1 MQYYLHYAMKV
12 VEMLFVIRIQIGL
25 ELYLGMWLTLL
36 HTMGKLFMMP
46 SPFSHQGKSVE
57 NFV

>member
-1 MQYYLHYAMKV
+1 MQCYLHYAMKV
-12 VEMLFVIRIQIGL
+12 VEIIVIRIQIGL

-36 HTMGKLFMMP
+36 YTMGKFFMMS